1 MTMDHIF
8 YWPANIFITM
18 AEGWYLQLLVQ
29 CQCLL
34 WWQDHPQ
41 EKSADTWCPTQPNTL
56 HCERQL
62 ETIFQSSPHL
72 LLPPS
77 TFHHH
82 TEEASDECNQSC
94 GKLKLLTIFCNKSKV
109 SAKFKHCKSYCSYM
123 LTLSFFMIDI
133 KYKIQ
138 IDSRLIWDYKI
149 SCL

>member
-1 MTMDHIF
+1 MYISYNCWYPGPMFVCSDGR
-8 YWPANIFITM
+8 ITPWRSLSTPG
-18 AEGWYLQLLVQ
+18 AQSSPVH
-29 CQCLL
+29 CQ
-34 WWQDHPQ
+34 
-41 EKSADTWCPTQPNTL
+41 
-56 HCERQL
+56 RQL

-138 IDSRLIWDYKI
+138 IDSRLI
-149 SCL
+149 